1 MAFGQRS
8 APGAAGVFVFF
19 GKRRHNGPTF
29 PPDSPAHDLQ
39 CARMRLTT
47 KGLLLI
53 AIPAVFELALL
64 SGLVEAQSDAAQAE
78 RWALH
83 SGDVLRQ
90 TAAVVDPVLSESV
103 ALRGAVLAD
112 NARFATPVAV
122 WVDVD
127 RRIDRLAELVADNPA
142 QVERVV
148 QMRQAVQAYR
158 QWSDRIQDLLRSGRR
173 HDVLDRF
180 SDLGRADVLDR
191 FRQQVLAFQAEER
204 RLDTLRSTAA
214 SVARE
219 RQQSL
224 IIAAAVG
231 SLLFVA
237 LAVWLFTRGVRGRLA
252 RLSDNAGR
260 LASNEPLAPF
270 SPGRDEIARLDL
282 TLHETSRRLLEAER
296 IEARFRADL
305 ARRAGELARINETLR
320 QQTQENEMFIYSV
333 SHDLRAPLV
342 NLQGFSKELTRAGD
356 ELRAAVRE
364 SSLAAG
370 AAAADRAG
378 DRRGHR
384 RGAALS
390 ADGRLAR
397 VAHHRRAAAAV
408 AGGAYRVP
416 PAEGGSARRRAARGR
431 CDARLD
437 PGAAR
442 SRQRWRLAG
451 GLGRRDRARTGVREP
466 GGQRGELSGPDAR
479 GQDRNRHDAGAAGR
493 AFVTHL
499 LCAGQRPGDSGS
511 GSAAAFQRVP
521 AAARQRDRGR
531 RNRPCA
537 RAPDGG
543 AARRTRVGRV
553 ERRAGHDVLSV
564 AARSGCAGRGKRR
577 RCDPCQP
584 SATLAT
590 NQPRPRPREREWQ
603 PGRAFRRCRRPA
615 WACGRFRAWAAAPL
629 IARQRAAAA

>member
-1 MAFGQRS
+1 
-8 APGAAGVFVFF
+8 
-19 GKRRHNGPTF
+19 
-29 PPDSPAHDLQ
+29 
-39 CARMRLTT
+39 MRLTT

-64 SGLVEAQSDAAQAE
+64 SGLVDAQSDAAQAE

-112 NARFATPVAV
+112 NAHFATPVAV

-191 FRQQVLAFQAEER
+191 FRQEVVAFEAEER

-305 ARRAGELARINETLR
+305 ARRGGELARINETLR
-320 QQTQENEMFIYSV
+320 QQTQDNEMFIYSV

-356 ELRAAVRE
+356 ELRVAVRE

-370 AAAADRAG
+370 PRQRIERVIDEDIGEALHYLQTAVLRASHIIDALLRLSRVGRIEYRRQKVEVGDVVQRVVDAMQGSIRARRAQVIVDDLPAVWGDATALEQVFANLVGNAVNYLDPARAG
-378 DRRGHR
+378 RIEIGTTPAPPGVHSLRIFYVRDNGLGIPAVALPRLFNAFQRLHGNATAGEGIGLALVRRMVERHGGR
-384 RGAALS
+384 VWAESKEGQGTTFYLSLPEAQARAEETAGVALLATERDARTNQPGRERAIADPSTLS
-390 ADGRLAR
+390 AD
-397 VAHHRRAAAAV
+397 
-408 AGGAYRVP
+408 AG
-416 PAEGGSARRRAARGR
+416 
-431 CDARLD
+431 
-437 PGAAR
+437 PGIGMR
-442 SRQRWRLAG
+442 
-451 GLGRRDRARTGVREP
+451 
-466 GGQRGELSGPDAR
+466 
-479 GQDRNRHDAGAAGR
+479 
-493 AFVTHL
+493 
-499 LCAGQRPGDSGS
+499 
-511 GSAAAFQRVP
+511 
-521 AAARQRDRGR
+521 
-531 RNRPCA
+531 
-537 RAPDGG
+537 
-543 AARRTRVGRV
+543 
-553 ERRAGHDVLSV
+553 
-564 AARSGCAGRGKRR
+564 
-577 RCDPCQP
+577 
-584 SATLAT
+584 
-590 NQPRPRPREREWQ
+590 
-603 PGRAFRRCRRPA
+603 
-615 WACGRFRAWAAAPL
+615 
-629 IARQRAAAA
+629 